1 MPKADVMIHL
11 EVTNEEGFSGFAS
24 TIPGLLAEFGG
35 RALVGRDAVVST
47 LENQVTNWNANPA
60 WQLMAT
66 SNMSHQVSWNLLS

>member
-1 MPKADVMIHL
+1 MPKAYVMIHL

-47 LENQVTNWNANPA
+47 LENQVTN
-60 WQLMAT
+60 
-66 SNMSHQVSWNLLS
+66 